1 MKNRDIEKALKLKKT
16 EVVQGL
22 PFRFVIDILFFLLEI
37 SLIVYLFLFR
47 DMKERMNILYLCGYV
62 YLAAVVTT
70 DFFFCRKCG
79 RDAEKSCR
87 FFYKW
92 TVVYSVLILAWGIG
106 LNYLELLSGRSEIVF
121 FTIVTICAGGVN
133 LHKRESFLLFPLTIL
148 FNYVMELTIGNQPF
162 DLGFLVN
169 YTIFG
174 ITLLFISLTKN
185 KSLIN
190 ETEKTVQLESNALK
204 LKAAVEELNEAN
216 KKLRKMS
223 VTDALTG
230 IGNRNALHE
239 YLLKKLSDCRE
250 KKRAFCVIMSDLDD
264 FKRINDN
271 FGHKAGDETLKQA
284 ANIFVQAA
292 GESRVFRYG
301 GEEFVV
307 VAEEGRNDCIA
318 LAEKLR
324 KTVSLTRFT
333 EKKLALTVSM
343 GLYCVVPDAD
353 TSEDRCLIRADK
365 ALYTAKNGG
374 KNRVCVYREEET
386 PEKDER
392 FSDGVFVGK
401 QED

>member
-1 MKNRDIEKALKLKKT
+1 
-16 EVVQGL
+16 
-22 PFRFVIDILFFLLEI
+22 
-37 SLIVYLFLFR
+37 
-47 DMKERMNILYLCGYV
+47 
-62 YLAAVVTT
+62 
-70 DFFFCRKCG
+70 
-79 RDAEKSCR
+79 
-87 FFYKW
+87 
-92 TVVYSVLILAWGIG
+92 
-106 LNYLELLSGRSEIVF
+106 
-121 FTIVTICAGGVN
+121 
-133 LHKRESFLLFPLTIL
+133 
-148 FNYVMELTIGNQPF
+148 
-162 DLGFLVN
+162 
-169 YTIFG
+169 
-174 ITLLFISLTKN
+174 
-185 KSLIN
+185 
-190 ETEKTVQLESNALK
+190 
-204 LKAAVEELNEAN
+204 
-216 KKLRKMS
+216 
-223 VTDALTG
+223 
-230 IGNRNALHE
+230 
-239 YLLKKLSDCRE
+239 
-250 KKRAFCVIMSDLDD
+250 MSDLDD
-264 FKRINDN
+264 FKRINDT

-292 GESRVFRYG
+292 GENRVFRYG

-386 PEKDER
+386 PEKNAP